1 MFLPYFPIL
10 VQQLQILAMKK
21 NINHN
26 HSTKRL
32 LEKSSSI
39 AFFIFFRKIWDGERG
54 ETISLKYIAL
64 SKLSFTCIQ
73 IAVTK
78 SYITNC
84 VLNCTKIC
92 LNQLHAFDNWKSFV
106 LSLITAEA
114 KCASRDEVC
123 QAHFSRIIQ
132 VIYTIALLR

>member
-1 MFLPYFPIL
+1 
-10 VQQLQILAMKK
+10 MKK

-32 LEKSSSI
+32 LEKSSSVV
-39 AFFIFFRKIWDGERG
+39 FFIFFFFRKIWDGERG
-54 ETISLKYIAL
+54 ETINLKYIAL
-64 SKLSFTCIQ
+64 SSISFKCIK

-84 VLNCTKIC
+84 VINCTKIC
-92 LNQLHAFDNWKSFV
+92 LIQLHAFDNRKSFV
-106 LSLITAEA
+106 LSLITAVA

-123 QAHFSRIIQ
+123 LAHFSRIIQ

>member
-1 MFLPYFPIL
+1 M
-10 VQQLQILAMKK
+10 VSLQMCSIKMNTPRSRFWIGL
-21 NINHN
+21 H
-26 HSTKRL
+26 L
-32 LEKSSSI
+32 L
-39 AFFIFFRKIWDGERG
+39 IFFRKIWGGERG

-64 SKLSFTCIQ
+64 SRISFKCIK
-73 IAVTK
+73 IAVTE

-84 VLNCTKIC
+84 VLNCTDIC
-92 LNQLHAFDNWKSFV
+92 LNQLHAFDNWKSFI
-106 LSLITAEA
+106 LSLITAGA